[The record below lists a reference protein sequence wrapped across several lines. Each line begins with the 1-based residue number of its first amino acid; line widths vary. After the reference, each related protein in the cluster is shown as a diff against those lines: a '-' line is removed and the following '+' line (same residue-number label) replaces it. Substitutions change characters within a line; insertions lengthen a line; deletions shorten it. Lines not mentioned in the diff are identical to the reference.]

1 MTLSNKNEVDI
12 RKNIWNKLTL
22 DVKNG
27 QKDILIKK
35 HVRNLVVLT
44 DVINEIS
51 VDNVDL
57 VDKIG
62 KIKIVLL

>member
-1 MTLSNKNEVDI
+1 M
-12 RKNIWNKLTL
+12 
-22 DVKNG
+22 KNG

-44 DVINEIS
+44 EVINKIS

-57 VDKIG
+57 VDKIE
-62 KIKIVLL
+62 KIVLV

>member
-27 QKDILIKK
+27 QKDIFIKK